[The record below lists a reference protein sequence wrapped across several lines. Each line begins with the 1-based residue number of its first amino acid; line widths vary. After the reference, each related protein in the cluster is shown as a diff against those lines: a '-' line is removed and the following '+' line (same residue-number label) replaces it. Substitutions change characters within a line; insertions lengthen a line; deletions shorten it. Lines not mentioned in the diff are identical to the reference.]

1 MADSG
6 KDVAEGDPRQPEG
19 GNKIIQGIGG
29 LRRRMVKKTINARRR
44 DYIQAEKRAVLA
56 RLPAGRKN
64 LS

>member
-1 MADSG
+1 MADRG
-6 KDVAEGDPRQPEG
+6 KDITEGGPRQPEG
-19 GNKIIQGIGG
+19 DNKIIQGIGG